1 MAWRCNEPG
10 HQQPWYRASSSRMFY
25 DVHSEYKWGELFWSI
40 IYSTVLWANIQHHY
54 TTLSNL
60 KMGHRKR
67 KLLAWFSH
75 NTQVAAACGQKRQSY
90 MIFCSVMVN
99 NTPIL
104 HADAIIHN
112 QDLCTHNL
120 HLTIELRFHLVN
132 MISTHHN
139 ISRNRKAVVSR
150 TLRFLYTDAIWT
162 GSDPVPMPKKIITWS
177 NST

>member
-1 MAWRCNEPG
+1 MGRT
-10 HQQPWYRASSSRMFY
+10 
-25 DVHSEYKWGELFWSI
+25 FWSI
-40 IYSTVLWANIQHHY
+40 IYSTVLWASIQHHN

-67 KLLAWFSH
+67 NWPSHLPGSPIIRRCQPLAGKSVNLIWYFVVLWS
-75 NTQVAAACGQKRQSY
+75 TIRQYATLRSA
-90 MIFCSVMVN
+90 
-99 NTPIL
+99 
-104 HADAIIHN
+104 ADAIIHN

-120 HLTIELRFHLVN
+120 HLTIELRFNLIN

-162 GSDPVPMPKKIITWS
+162 VSDPVPMPKKIITWS